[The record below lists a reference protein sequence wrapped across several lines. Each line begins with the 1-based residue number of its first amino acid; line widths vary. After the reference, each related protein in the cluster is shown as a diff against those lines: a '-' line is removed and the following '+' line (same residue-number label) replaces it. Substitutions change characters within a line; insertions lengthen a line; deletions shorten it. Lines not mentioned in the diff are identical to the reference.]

1 MKKQD
6 KRKRNFVINY
16 FCDMEKY
23 RVEKNGS
30 KVTIWNDTDGIGLQ
44 FTTGDSL
51 QRYNSSIV
59 IRDYSL
65 STEAAVKH
73 LNEVQEQLTEYAATL
88 YPKEFTPLKTE

>member
-1 MKKQD
+1 MA
-6 KRKRNFVINY
+6 
-16 FCDMEKY
+16 EKY
-23 RVEKNGS
+23 RVEKDGS

-44 FTTGDSL
+44 FTVGDIL

-59 IRDYSL
+59 VKGYSL

-88 YPKEFTPLKTE
+88 YPKEFKKMK

>member
-1 MKKQD
+1 MA
-6 KRKRNFVINY
+6 
-16 FCDMEKY
+16 EKY
-23 RVEKNGS
+23 RVEKDGS

-44 FTTGDSL
+44 FTVGDIL

-59 IRDYSL
+59 VKGYSL

-88 YPKEFTPLKTE
+88 YPKEFTKMK